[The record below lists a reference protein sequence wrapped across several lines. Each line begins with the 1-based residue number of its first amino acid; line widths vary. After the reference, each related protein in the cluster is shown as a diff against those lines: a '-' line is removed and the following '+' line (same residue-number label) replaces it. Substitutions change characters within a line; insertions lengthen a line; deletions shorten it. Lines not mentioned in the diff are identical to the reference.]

1 MEFYLDDCADANDLT
16 FLLRQA
22 GYAVR
27 TPRTEQTRGVD
38 DAVHLEYAA
47 ARGLTLVTKN
57 PKDFRDLHQE
67 WQAQGRS
74 HYGILLIFL
83 SCTERHALVY
93 ACAAF
98 GCLRSEEVAGRGQS
112 ISLAFNRLCSHLS
125 LIGGIIKT
133 YVNPW
138 RRQPSGEGSV
148 PRSSPY
154 RLPPPGK

>member
-47 ARGLTLVTKN
+47 ARGLALVTKN

-74 HYGILLIFL
+74 HHGIFL
-83 SCTERHALVY
+83 IYEDNI
-93 ACAAF
+93 
-98 GCLRSEEVAGRGQS
+98 RGKDMEPADIVQA
-112 ISLAFNRLCSHLS
+112 IEKLLASGLPVRNELHVL
-125 LIGGIIKT
+125 
-133 YVNPW
+133 NHW
-138 RRQPSGEGSV
+138 R
-148 PRSSPY
+148 
-154 RLPPPGK
+154 